1 MITVTGTATRPGNVT
16 LRHVV
21 TFSDGSSVIYSEVMQ
36 MPEVGQVFDDLVE
49 AMGFIEGKEPK

>member
-36 MPEVGQVFDDLVE
+36 MPEAGQAFEDIED
-49 AMGFIEGKEPK
+49 AMGFMEGKE